1 MNEDTEIILE
11 LTPREAA
18 VILELT
24 GIVSWTVGE
33 YRKEA
38 ESICRALEQIP
49 EELLPDPWAY
59 SAVGIIEPDLIWLDD
74 DVELTICRGSV

>member
-1 MNEDTEIILE
+1 MTDTTIVLE

-18 VILELT
+18 VILAIV
-24 GIVSWTVGE
+24 GIVSWTKGS
-33 YRKEA
+33 YGKEA

-74 DVELTICRGSV
+74 DVELTICRESV